1 MLWHKKWSSFAI
13 QPCSL
18 HGQTATT
25 ITGTLLPDGNFYKYH
40 PQLFKGLGIFNF
52 GKD

>member
-13 QPCSL
+13 QFTWPN
-18 HGQTATT
+18 AAPT
-25 ITGTLLPDGNFYKYH
+25 ITGKLLPDGNFYKYH